1 MTVVDKTSVDQKTVD
16 ETPRRPQLDRIE
28 ERRKKKRNFLFVT
41 TMRRD

>member
-28 ERRKKKRNFLFVT
+28 ERRKETFLFVT